1 MGVYIT
7 LIIWSVV
14 CASIFLT
21 KISSDK
27 KKKIYLILVYTPL
40 IFISGFRNWDVGTD
54 TILFHQWY
62 NATANMDIT
71 FEWFATLSNGVPI
84 EFGFAYIG
92 YLLNSLYLDAQVM
105 IFFVSLVTIS
115 GIGYTFYKYSS
126 SIWLSTFLFIA
137 LFSYQ
142 ESMNTARQYIAA
154 MIMFNAYGYLKNNFK
169 LKYLS
174 MIIFS
179 MMFHFTSII
188 HAILLF
194 FMSINV
200 KKIIYTMVFLGII
213 ILGSWD
219 YILIYVQSIAP
230 KYLEY
235 MNSEYTTAR
244 NLGPGIIQ
252 IFGILIIMII
262 SLYLNCKKRFNVQ
275 EKKDLIIYNIF
286 LFFYI
291 VVIYIQ
297 YFLPIISRI
306 NPYVSLYI
314 DMCIPL
320 LLNKINTSYFI
331 KYLLYIMIIIV
342 GFVYCLYCMSI
353 GKHEVVPYSFC
364 F

>member
-7 LIIWSVV
+7 LMIWSVV
-14 CASIFLT
+14 CAGIFLT

-27 KKKIYLILVYTPL
+27 KKKMYLILVYTPL
-40 IFISGFRNWDVGTD
+40 IFISGFRNWNVGTD
-54 TILFHQWY
+54 TILFYQWY
-62 NATANMDIT
+62 NATANIDGT
-71 FEWFATLSNGVPI
+71 FGWFITLSEGSPI
-84 EFGFAYIG
+84 EFGFVYIG
-92 YLLNSLYLDAQVM
+92 YLLNSFYLDVQVM
-105 IFFVSLVTIS
+105 IFLVSLVTIL
-115 GIGYTFYKYSS
+115 GIGYTFYKYSY

-142 ESMNTARQYIAA
+142 ETMNTARQGIAA

-179 MMFHFTSII
+179 MMFHFTSVI

-194 FMSINV
+194 FMPINV
-200 KKIIYTMVFLGII
+200 KKIIYTTLFLGVI

-219 YILIYVQSIAP
+219 YILIYAQSIAP

-252 IFGILIIMII
+252 ILGIVIIMII
-262 SLYLNCKKRFNVQ
+262 SVYLNTKNRFNMQ
-275 EKKDLIIYNIF
+275 EKKDLVIYNIF

-291 VVIYIQ
+291 LVIYVQ

-320 LLNKINTSYFI
+320 LLSKINTSYFI
-331 KYLLYIMIIIV
+331 KYLLYIIIIIM